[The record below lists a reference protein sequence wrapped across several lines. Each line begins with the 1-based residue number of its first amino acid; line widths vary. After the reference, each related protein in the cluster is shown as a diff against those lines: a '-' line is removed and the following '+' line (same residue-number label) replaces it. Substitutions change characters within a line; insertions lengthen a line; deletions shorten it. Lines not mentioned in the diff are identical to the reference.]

1 MSEEPILMTEE
12 MRTETQKEIETI
24 PEEPGPKIRP
34 PKQVGLKK
42 YFKMREQVFLDHV
55 QVTQK
60 VVMSDREYTKASN
73 GWRLIGSVSKK
84 NRLPK
89 EIVV

>member
-1 MSEEPILMTEE
+1 MSEEPILLTEE
-12 MRTETQKEIETI
+12 KMIETGEI
-24 PEEPGPKIRP
+24 KLDEDPGPKIRP
-34 PKQVGLKK
+34 PKQIGLKK

-60 VVMSDREYTKASN
+60 VVMSDRHYTKASD

-84 NRLPK
+84 NRLSEK
-89 EIVV
+89 TVV